1 MPALEIS
8 SRGKPKVT
16 KGNGEVGNPSTR
28 KKYNHLILFVVFAIA
43 AVIIIDISIIRHYI
57 VVEPSSSLRIYVFIM
72 ISAIFIAGQYLVLK
86 FERHTRIESN
96 RSKRISSFLDPL
108 GRTTRGVQYILMA
121 ILVFIILQM
130 LLMSRFDSS
139 PIILASL
146 LSYSLAI
153 LVLTIMSKKFFSW
166 FKSNKDYRI
175 LLYGLS
181 SATLCANALLTLVLV
196 VILTPNI
203 PTDLRPYSG
212 LYRLF
217 STSDMVVE
225 SLNNSVV
232 ASSIISFSII
242 WLATAMLLRQRSR
255 SQLGKV
261 LYWAM
266 MSIPLIYYLGQ
277 FLILFINPFPIF
289 ASDPVNAAVFL
300 AIAFALSKP
309 LGGILFG
316 TAFFN
321 AARKVTDDSIK
332 SYLIIAASG
341 VMLFFMSNQAAFVL
355 QFISY
360 PPFGFPTILLTGLS
374 SYLIMVGI
382 FSSAIF
388 LSQDAM
394 IRKSIKKIAAEETR
408 LIESISWAQ
417 LERET
422 QDKIMSVI
430 KSSQNKIEDE
440 AGIHQPSLNED
451 EVKEYMDR
459 VLKELKDK

>member
-1 MPALEIS
+1 MALKEIDNS
-8 SRGKPKVT
+8 SNV
-16 KGNGEVGNPSTR
+16 
-28 KKYNHLILFVVFAIA
+28 KKYNHSILFVAFAIA
-43 AVIIIDISIIRHYI
+43 AAIMIDISIIRHYI
-57 VVEPSSSLRIYVFIM
+57 IVESSSSLSIYVFII
-72 ISAIFIAGQYLVLK
+72 ISAIIVAGQYFLLK
-86 FERHTRIESN
+86 FARYNRIKSD
-96 RSKRISSFLDPL
+96 RSKKISSYLDPI
-108 GRTTRGVQYILMA
+108 GRAVRVIQYVLAA

-130 LLMSRFDSS
+130 LLTSHFNSS

-153 LVLTIMSKKFFSW
+153 LVMTIMSKKFFMW
-166 FKSNKDYRI
+166 FTSNRDYRI

-196 VILTPNI
+196 SILTPNL
-203 PTDLRPYSG
+203 PTDLRSYAG
-212 LYRLF
+212 VYRLF
-217 STSDMVVE
+217 STSDIVVE
-225 SLNNSVV
+225 TLNNSVT

-242 WLATAMLLRQRSR
+242 WFATALLLRQHSR
-255 SQLGKV
+255 SQLRKV
-261 LYWAM
+261 LYWII
-266 MSIPLIYYLGQ
+266 MSIPLVYFLGQ

-289 ASDPVNAAVFL
+289 ASDPVNVAVFL
-300 AIAFALSKP
+300 VLAFALSKP
-309 LGGILFG
+309 VGGILFG

-321 AARKVTDDSIK
+321 AARKITESSIK
-332 SYLIIAASG
+332 RYLLIAASG
-341 VMLFFMSNQAAFVL
+341 FMLFFMSNQAAFVL

-382 FSSAIF
+382 YSSAIF

-394 IRKSIKKIAAEETR
+394 IRKSIKKLAVEETR

-430 KSSQNKIEDE
+430 KASKNKIDDE
-440 AGIHQPSLNED
+440 TGIRQPSMNED
-451 EVKEYMDR
+451 EVREYMDE
-459 VLKELKDK
+459 VLRELKRK